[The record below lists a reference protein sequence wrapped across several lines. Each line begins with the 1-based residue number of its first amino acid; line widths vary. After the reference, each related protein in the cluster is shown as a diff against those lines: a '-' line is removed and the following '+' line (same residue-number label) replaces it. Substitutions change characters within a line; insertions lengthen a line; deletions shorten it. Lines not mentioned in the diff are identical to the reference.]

1 VKKIISWVLLLVG
14 LLCASELFAQT
25 VSTRRY
31 TIPALAFDYF
41 QGTSQYLDN
50 VGMVEGA
57 STSPSLTGIG
67 NVALPGHAVATKF
80 SVCGTDNAND
90 QEISANLFRKSTR
103 VTDPPFTAPQ
113 LMAQVNS
120 GVTFASA
127 ATVCPTATIPGSMAT
142 VDNAN
147 WTYYVQL
154 TIGDTTTVIAA
165 RVTYTCT
172 LGGTC

>member
-1 VKKIISWVLLLVG
+1 MKKIISWVLLLVG

-41 QGTSQYLDN
+41 QGTAQYLDN

-57 STSPSLTGIG
+57 SSSPSLTGIG
-67 NVALPGHAVATKF
+67 HVALPGLTVAKSFT
-80 SVCGTDNAND
+80 VCGTDNASD
-90 QEISANLFRKSTR
+90 QQFSATLFRKSTL

-120 GVTFASA
+120 GVPFASA
-127 ATVCPTATIPGSMAT
+127 ATVCPTATIPGTMAT
-142 VDNAN
+142 VNNAN
-147 WTYYVQL
+147 WTYYVEL

>member
-31 TIPALAFDYF
+31 TVPALAFDYF
-41 QGTSQYLDN
+41 QGTAQYLDN

-57 STSPSLTGIG
+57 SNSPSLTGIG
-67 NVALPGHAVATKF
+67 NVALPGLAVVTTF
-80 SVCGTDNAND
+80 SVCGQDNAND
-90 QEISANLFRKSTR
+90 QQFSAKLFRKSTR
-103 VTDPPFTAPQ
+103 LTDPPFTAPQ
-113 LMAQVNS
+113 LMAQVSS
-120 GVTFASA
+120 GVTFASS
-127 ATVCPTATIPGSMAT
+127 ATVCPTATIPASMGT
-142 VDNAN
+142 VNNAN

-154 TIGDTTTVIAA
+154 TIGNTTTVIAA